1 MKGELIR
8 RVACAAKFWIYWM
21 FTFLSLSFFT
31 FYGQMT
37 VAISPNVQASPC
49 ISVVAQHDT
58 GIHKTLEAT
67 VAIKAFIIYRGSV
80 FKTFPGQDL
89 SIAVI

>member
-1 MKGELIR
+1 MR
-8 RVACAAKFWIYWM
+8 SVVCAAKFWIYWV

-49 ISVVAQHDT
+49 TS
-58 GIHKTLEAT
+58 LYL
-67 VAIKAFIIYRGSV
+67 AFN
-80 FKTFPGQDL
+80 GQAML
-89 SIAVI
+89 QREKCSCKSFQQMTCI